1 MKKWNPKYKKYCN
14 SERKCKMNNTK
25 KIIKNSVDVLTLH
38 SNMPYIWRYLKP
50 NTRKHI
56 INLSKMQINEINI
69 PFYLWSKG
77 NNKTKKKLEKK
88 YKNI

>member
-1 MKKWNPKYKKYCN
+1 
-14 SERKCKMNNTK
+14 
-25 KIIKNSVDVLTLH
+25 
-38 SNMPYIWRYLKP
+38 MPYIWRYLKP
-50 NTRKHI
+50 NTTKHI